1 MSPVQAFGG
10 PTSLW
15 LLQEADWAWIGLRS
29 GDGFHRL
36 HRETLKALDALCID
50 LRWRGVR
57 RLALSGAAWME
68 GEGRHFC
75 AGADLH
81 EVGGLDAVQAEAF
94 ARLGQQVM
102 RQLLWP
108 GWRTLTLGSGV
119 AMGGGCDLL
128 LHGQARWAVEGL
140 RLAHP
145 AARHG
150 ILTGFGGT
158 VRLVTL
164 MGPGTAD
171 RLFAQLEHWDAAQA
185 LEAGAV
191 QRVLAPGAAG
201 AAVRAW
207 LSGGPGAPSAP
218 G

>member
-1 MSPVQAFGG
+1 MTPALVHAG
-10 PTSLW
+10 PTSL
-15 LLQEADWAWIGLRS
+15 LLLRGGDWAWIGLRS

-36 HRETLKALDALCID
+36 HRDTLRALDRLCTE
-50 LRWRGVR
+50 LRWAGVR
-57 RLALSGAAWME
+57 RLALSGTAWME

-81 EVGGLDAVQAEAF
+81 EVGALDPVQAEAF

-102 RQLLWP
+102 RHLLWP

-128 LHGQARWAVEGL
+128 LHGQERWAAEGL

-158 VRLVTL
+158 ARLVEL
-164 MGPGTAD
+164 MGEAGAD
-171 RLFAQLEHWDAAQA
+171 RLFAHLEHWDAAQA
-185 LEAGAV
+185 LAAGAI
-191 QRVLAPGAAG
+191 QRVLIQAEAG
-201 AAVRAW
+201 PAVRAW
-207 LSGGPGAPSAP
+207 LRSSG
-218 G
+218 

>member
-1 MSPVQAFGG
+1 MRPAPFYEGRTSVDLAQG
-10 PTSLW
+10 PG
-15 LLQEADWAWIGLRS
+15 WAWIGLRS

-36 HRETLKALDALCID
+36 HGETLRALDRCFLE
-50 LRWRGVR
+50 LRWSGVR

-81 EVGGLDAVQAEAF
+81 EVGALDPGTAEPF

-102 RQLLWP
+102 RHLRWP

-128 LHGQARWAVEGL
+128 LHGQERWAVEGL

-158 VRLVTL
+158 VRLVAL
-164 MGPGTAD
+164 LGEGGAD
-171 RLFAQLEHWDAAQA
+171 RLFADLEHWDGAAA
-185 LEAGAV
+185 LAAGAV
-191 QRVLAPGAAG
+191 QRLLPPAEAG

-207 LSGGPGAPSAP
+207 LSPSA
-218 G
+218 GR